1 MKKKIISVLTVLA
14 IIIGTVPLG
23 IMPVFAASSG
33 TAVASTP
40 AVRSSVTKSGT
51 FTLTS
56 AARLFIVSDADPTG
70 SDLGTY
76 VQTAS
81 SVLAAKNIPTSSPL
95 TIVYGRESA
104 AQAGDIVIRTDSS
117 ATGHRGGYVLDISAG
132 GISITADDAEGV
144 LYALTT
150 LAQTCTSGTVLKCT
164 TVTDW
169 PDVAER
175 SVYLDCGRIYFAP
188 ATLKALIR
196 TMAWNRMNVLYLD
209 FSNNNAT
216 RFLLD
221 DMDVTVGGRT
231 YDITTAAPSDGYLTQ
246 SDMDG
251 IIDEANRY
259 GVQIIPTFNSP
270 GHIGG
275 IRSVN
280 TSFFRSASAS
290 DYDSATG
297 KVALNILDQTA

>member
-81 SVLAAKNIPTSSPL
+81 SVLAAKNISTSSPL

-132 GISITADDAEGV
+132 GISITADDAAGV
-144 LYALTT
+144 L
-150 LAQTCTSGTVLKCT
+150 
-164 TVTDW
+164 
-169 PDVAER
+169 
-175 SVYLDCGRIYFAP
+175 
-188 ATLKALIR
+188 
-196 TMAWNRMNVLYLD
+196 
-209 FSNNNAT
+209 
-216 RFLLD
+216 
-221 DMDVTVGGRT
+221 
-231 YDITTAAPSDGYLTQ
+231 
-246 SDMDG
+246 
-251 IIDEANRY
+251 
-259 GVQIIPTFNSP
+259 
-270 GHIGG
+270 
-275 IRSVN
+275 
-280 TSFFRSASAS
+280 
-290 DYDSATG
+290 
-297 KVALNILDQTA
+297 